1 YFCCGAHGC
10 QRAIHSFPTRRSSDL
25 LETTRPENHGWL
37 TYIYP
42 QVDLWDGKNMMR
54 FAAQAEHIITED
66 GTEFRSAGLPILY
79 AKLAEIVLF
88 DGRLTVALTAVWI
101 FVVLLL
107 DFRSLKY
114 ALAALLP
121 LGLGMA
127 VMMGLMGLFDIRL
140 NFMNIVVLPVVLGYG
155 VSHGVYLMH
164 RFLEGTRPM
173 VALPSVGDA
182 DLL

>member
-54 FAAQAEHIITED
+54 FAAQSEHIITED

-79 AKLAEIVLF
+79 AKLAE
-88 DGRLTVALTAVWI
+88 
-101 FVVLLL
+101 
-107 DFRSLKY
+107 RSEET
-114 ALAALLP
+114 
-121 LGLGMA
+121 
-127 VMMGLMGLFDIRL
+127 RL
-140 NFMNIVVLPVVLGYG
+140 NS
-155 VSHGVYLMH
+155 SHVKSSYAVFCLKKK
-164 RFLEGTRPM
+164 
-173 VALPSVGDA
+173 
-182 DLL
+182 